1 MRSAYQKFSGPKG
14 YTSEEFRAVVEQV
27 AGTSLKGF
35 WEAAVEGTKELDY
48 SEALDTFGL
57 RFKAAA
63 APSPE
68 RTKPWLGLS
77 TRNDNGRLVI
87 ASVQRDAP
95 SDISGLNVDD
105 EILAIDDF
113 RVRVDRLENR
123 LEQYKAGDK
132 VTFLVARREQL
143 MRIPVTFAT
152 EPSKGWRL
160 DISPSATD
168 TQRRMFD
175 AWLRS

>member
-1 MRSAYQKFSGPKG
+1 M
-14 YTSEEFRAVVEQV
+14 
-27 AGTSLKGF
+27 
-35 WEAAVEGTKELDY
+35 
-48 SEALDTFGL
+48 
-57 RFKAAA
+57 
-63 APSPE
+63 
-68 RTKPWLGLS
+68 
-77 TRNDNGRLVI
+77 I

-143 MRIPVTFAT
+143 MRIPVTFAS

>member
-1 MRSAYQKFSGPKG
+1 MHRPTSPASTWTTRFWRSTIS
-14 YTSEEFRAVVEQV
+14 
-27 AGTSLKGF
+27 
-35 WEAAVEGTKELDY
+35 
-48 SEALDTFGL
+48 
-57 RFKAAA
+57 
-63 APSPE
+63 
-68 RTKPWLGLS
+68 
-77 TRNDNGRLVI
+77 
-87 ASVQRDAP
+87 ASVSIVSR
-95 SDISGLNVDD
+95 
-105 EILAIDDF
+105 IDSSNT
-113 RVRVDRLENR
+113 R
-123 LEQYKAGDK
+123 QYKAGDK